1 MTIEIHEL
9 VIEARVTDDGSE
21 PAERHAGVAFLDEQ
35 QLIERITRQVLRQV
49 PTQLCRVQR
58 SR

>member
-9 VIEARVTDDGSE
+9 VIEARVTDDSE
-21 PAERHAGVAFLDEQ
+21 PAERHAGVALLDEQ

-49 PTQLCRVQR
+49 LTQLQEESWGLR
-58 SR
+58 

>member
-9 VIEARVTDDGSE
+9 VIEARVTDDSE
-21 PAERHAGVAFLDEQ
+21 ATERHAGVALLDEQ

-49 PTQLCRVQR
+49 LTQLQEESWGVR
-58 SR
+58 

>member
-9 VIEARVTDDGSE
+9 VIEARVTDDDSE
-21 PAERHAGVAFLDEQ
+21 PAERHAGVALLDEQ

-49 PTQLCRVQR
+49 QTQLCREKR